1 MGIATLY
8 VGVTEGYFL
17 QRQPGGGYLRE
28 RGYSASLGGRSLW
41 MLTPLAEEI
50 AILCDGTRTIRDL
63 LQEVGQRFVG
73 EGFSAIASAGEFLQE
88 GLQVGFLEAR
98 PGAWAG
104 AAPVSG
110 STSVFRPTHMSIELT
125 DGCNLLCRHCYRG
138 SSPAQSRRL
147 PTGRILAL
155 VDEMRAAG
163 VTSVELTGG
172 EPTFHQDFDCI
183 LLRCAQAFDL
193 TAILTNGTLLGPER
207 IEMLAKHA
215 DRVVLQLDLDGS
227 TPELHEGLRGLPGSF
242 ARALKALRDLSAVSV
257 PVRVAMNVYPGNLHS
272 VRETCR
278 LALDAGARWFACNP
292 IIDVGR
298 ASPDL
303 LLSGEQMLHLLEV
316 VEALAQK
323 MPGYIVTSAE
333 IERAATAHR
342 GNCGAG
348 SRSLVVEPDGKI
360 RACVLV
366 QTSGSAF
373 GDVSSEAFDDV
384 IRRAPLR
391 HFSGM
396 PTPSSAKC
404 GACEFL
410 PLCEGCILRPVLAWR
425 RAAERYSDFGCAWDT
440 HTRLSHLLTAVGS

>member
-1 MGIATLY
+1 MGIETMY
-8 VGVTEGYFL
+8 VGVSAGYLL

-28 RGYSASLGGRSLW
+28 GGRSTSLGGRSLW
-41 MLTPLAEEI
+41 VLTPLAEEI
-50 AILCDGTRTIRDL
+50 ALLCDGTRSIHGL

-73 EGFSAIASAGEFLQE
+73 EGFSAVASAGEFLQE
-88 GLQVGFLEAR
+88 GLQLGFLEAR

-104 AAPVSG
+104 AVPVSG
-110 STSVFRPTHMSIELT
+110 STRVFRPTHMSIELT
-125 DGCNLLCRHCYRG
+125 DGCNLVCRHCYRG

-147 PTGRILAL
+147 PTERILAL

-172 EPTFHQDFDCI
+172 EPTFHPDFDCI
-183 LLRCAQAFDL
+183 LLRCAQVFDL

-227 TPELHEGLRGLPGSF
+227 TAELHEGLRGLPGSF
-242 ARALKALRDLSAVSV
+242 ARALKGLRDLSAHSV
-257 PVRVAMNVYPGNLHS
+257 PVRVAMTVYPGNLHS
-272 VRETCR
+272 VRDTCR
-278 LALDAGARWFACNP
+278 LAMDAGARWFACNP

-298 ASPDL
+298 ATPDL
-303 LLSGEQMLHLLEV
+303 LLSGEQMVELLGV

-323 MPGYIVTSAE
+323 MPERIVTSAE

-348 SRSLVVEPDGKI
+348 SRSLVVEPDGKL

-366 QTSGSAF
+366 RTSESAF
-373 GDVSSEAFDDV
+373 GDVSTEAFDDV

-404 GACEFL
+404 GDCEFL
-410 PLCEGCILRPVLAWR
+410 PLCEGCILRPVLAWE
-425 RAAERYSDFGCAWDT
+425 RAAERYTDFGCAWDART
-440 HTRLSHLLTAVGS
+440 GLSKLLTAVGS